1 VVAGVLQSLEEKESD
16 MQRIRSVGVMSS
28 AKIFGITY
36 ACIGLLFIPF
46 AVLGGFASMIS
57 EQSHGAIS
65 SAVFLF
71 LGLLAPFFYGAI
83 GFVFGALWAWIYN
96 LVAGWVGGIEID
108 LQGTGTAMLPVPQM

>member
-1 VVAGVLQSLEEKESD
+1 
-16 MQRIRSVGVMSS
+16 MQRIRSVGVMSC
-28 AKIFGITY
+28 AKVFGITY

-46 AVLGGFASMIS
+46 AVLGGLASMIS

-65 SAVFLF
+65 SAVFVF

-83 GFVFGALWAWIYN
+83 GFVFGAIWAWLYN

-108 LQGTGTAMLPVPQM
+108 LQGSSTTVFPVPQI

>member
-1 VVAGVLQSLEEKESD
+1 
-16 MQRIRSVGVMSS
+16 MSC
-28 AKIFGITY
+28 AKVFGITY

-57 EQSHGAIS
+57 AQSHGAIS

-71 LGLLAPFFYGAI
+71 LGLLAPFFYGVI
-83 GFVFGALWAWIYN
+83 GFIFGALWAWIYN

-108 LQGTGTAMLPVPQM
+108 LQGSGPAVLSVSQI

>member
-1 VVAGVLQSLEEKESD
+1 MGSSSHLKKRRAICNESD
-16 MQRIRSVGVMSS
+16 QLASCRAQRYLGLL
-28 AKIFGITY
+28 Y

-46 AVLGGFASMIS
+46 AVLGGSASMIS